1 MNRTASLLIAC
12 ALALPTAAFA
22 QSASV
27 TAAAGAA
34 PGARLAAG
42 EVEVRARIVEI
53 DKVNRT
59 ATLRGPNG
67 NVTTVAVPAEVKNF
81 DQVKVGDMLLIRHIL
96 AVAARIEP
104 ATASGIRERIES
116 SAAAAAPAGSAPGAA
131 GVRTVEVLATIQ
143 GVDRKAR
150 TATLRG
156 VHRTVRVSVPEG
168 VDMSKFKI
176 GDAVHAVITEA
187 VVLAVEPAPKAPAKP
202 TTKPAPK
209 G

>member
-12 ALALPTAAFA
+12 AFALPAAAFA

-27 TAAAGAA
+27 AVAAGAA

-53 DKVNRT
+53 DKANRT

-67 NVTTVAVPAEVKNF
+67 NVTTVAVPAEIKNF
-81 DQVKVGDMLLIRHIL
+81 DQIRVGDMLLIRHVL

-116 SAAAAAPAGSAPGAA
+116 SATAAAPAGSAPGVA

-143 GVDRKAR
+143 GIDRKAR

-168 VDMSKFKI
+168 VDMTKFKI
-176 GDAVHAVITEA
+176 GDDVHAVITEA
-187 VVLAVEPAPKAPAKP
+187 VVLAVEPAPKTPAKP
-202 TTKPAPK
+202 STKPAPK